1 MKLSD
6 TMAGEF
12 NRQLTME
19 LDASNAYLAMAGWLE
34 NAGFPG
40 FSSWMQMQSEEE
52 RLHGLKLYQ
61 FILDRETE
69 ISIGSIDAPKATFES
84 LIDAFETALAQEK
97 AVTAAISNM
106 YGIANAEGDY
116 ASIPLLQWFV
126 TEQIEE
132 EATVSQVIDDLEL
145 AEANPQA
152 LLLLDR
158 EMGARVAPTPPA

>member
-1 MKLSD
+1 
-6 TMAGEF
+6 MADEF

-52 RLHGLKLYQ
+52 RLHGLKIYQ
-61 FILDRETE
+61 FILDREAT
-69 ISIGSIDAPKATFES
+69 ITIGSIDAPTADFAS
-84 LIDAFETALAQEK
+84 LIDVFEAALGQEK
-97 AVTAAISNM
+97 AVTAAISKM
-106 YGIANAEGDY
+106 YGLANAEGDF
-116 ASIPLLQWFV
+116 ASVPLLQWFV

-132 EATVSQVIDDLEL
+132 ESTVAQIVDDLKL
-145 AEANPQA
+145 ATDSPQA

-158 EMGARVAPTPPA
+158 EMGARVAPTPA

>member
-6 TMAGEF
+6 TMAAEF

-19 LDASNAYLAMAGWLE
+19 LDASNAYLAMAGWLD

-69 ISIGSIDAPKATFES
+69 ITIGSIDAPATEFDS
-84 LIDAFETALAQEK
+84 LVDVFETALAQEK

-106 YGIANAEGDY
+106 YGLANAEGDY

-132 EATVSQVIDDLEL
+132 EATMSQVIDDLKL

-158 EMGARVAPTPPA
+158 EMGVRVAPTPPA

>member
-1 MKLSD
+1 
-6 TMAGEF
+6 MAAEF

-52 RLHGLKLYQ
+52 RLHALKIYQ
-61 FILDRETE
+61 FILDREST
-69 ISIGSIDAPKATFES
+69 IAIGSIDTPTADFDS
-84 LIDAFETALAQEK
+84 LIDVFGAALGQEK

-106 YGIANAEGDY
+106 YGLAIAEGDF

-132 EATVSQVIDDLEL
+132 ESTMAQVIDDLEL
-145 AEANPQA
+145 AKDSPQA

-158 EMGARVAPTPPA
+158 EMGARTAPTPA

>member
-1 MKLSD
+1 MQLSD
-6 TMAGEF
+6 TMAVEF

-52 RLHGLKLYQ
+52 RLHALKIYQ
-61 FILDRETE
+61 FILDREAT
-69 ISIGSIDAPKATFES
+69 IAIGSIDAPGAEFDS
-84 LIDAFETALAQEK
+84 LIDVFEATLGQEK
-97 AVTAAISNM
+97 AVTAAISKM
-106 YGIANAEGDY
+106 YGLANAEGDF

-132 EATVSQVIDDLEL
+132 ESTVAQVIDDLKL
-145 AEANPQA
+145 AKDSPQA

-158 EMGARVAPTPPA
+158 EMAARVAPTPA

>member
-6 TMAGEF
+6 TMATEF

-61 FILDRETE
+61 FILDRDST
-69 ISIGSIDAPKATFES
+69 IAIGAIDAPGAAFDS
-84 LIDAFETALAQEK
+84 LIDVFETALAQEK
-97 AVTAAISNM
+97 AVTAAILNM
-106 YGIANAEGDY
+106 YGLANAEDDY

-132 EATVSQVIDDLEL
+132 EATVSQVIDDLKL
-145 AEANPQA
+145 AESNPQA

-158 EMGARVAPTPPA
+158 EMGARVAPTPI

>member
-106 YGIANAEGDY
+106 YGIASAEGDY